1 MTRIFQSLILNHFM
15 ALRRM
20 GLGLFLVVGTLGFY
34 LAGLG
39 SDWLGKLLPPL
50 AGWLEEA
57 GTAGKLLAALV
68 LCAMIY
74 GNWRT
79 LRPLPRL
86 WQVLAVW
93 IELFL
98 LLMLFFWS
106 FDLSLSFI
114 ARKIGFMI
122 TQGVVTTLYI
132 SAISIAIATCIALI
146 GAIAKLSKNGVIYG
160 LASFYTSLFRG
171 LPLLMQIY
179 LIYLGLPQVGYVIG
193 AIPAGILALSLCYG
207 AYMTEV
213 FRAGIESIP
222 RGQTEGATALGLSP
236 AQNMVLVVL
245 PQAMR
250 VIIPPTGNQFIAMLK
265 DSSLVSVVG
274 VWELMYL
281 ARTLGQTEFRH
292 IEMLITASM
301 IYWLLSIGL
310 EVVQSRIERHFGKS
324 DLR

>member
-1 MTRIFQSLILNHFM
+1 MTRTFQALILNHLM
-15 ALRRM
+15 ALRRA
-20 GLGLFLVVGTLGFY
+20 GLGLFLVFGTLALYAVGT
-34 LAGLG
+34 G
-39 SDWLGKLLPPL
+39 SNWLGALLPPL
-50 AGWLEEA
+50 AGWLEA
-57 GTAGKLLAALV
+57 NVTAGRLLAAAVICLMV
-68 LCAMIY
+68 Y
-74 GNWRT
+74 GNWRL
-79 LRPLPRL
+79 LRPLPRV

-93 IELFL
+93 LELFL
-98 LLMLFFWS
+98 LLMLFFYS
-106 FDLSLSFI
+106 FDLSLAFI

-122 TQGVVTTLYI
+122 SQGVLTTLYI
-132 SAISIAIATCIALI
+132 SAISIAIATAIALI

-207 AYMTEV
+207 AYMTEI

-222 RGQTEGATALGLSP
+222 RGQSEGATSLGLTP
-236 AQNMVLVVL
+236 AQTMVLVVL

-301 IYWLLSIGL
+301 IYWVLSISL
-310 EVVQSRIERHFGKS
+310 EVLQSRIERHFGKS
-324 DLR
+324 AAR